1 VSGPTTTIAIAD
13 DHAIFRDGLRRLL
26 DAEPGFRVVAEA
38 SDGARIVAAVQEAQP
53 DVLLLDL
60 VMPGVG
66 GLEALQVLAAAKSSV
81 RTIVLTARFDS
92 ESLLTAF
99 ELGARGVLLKEA
111 STALLFKSIRSVMAG
126 CYWLGHGHVAS
137 ADEAVARQRAQLEA
151 RLRKERFSLTRRE
164 LEIVAAVAAGE
175 SNKEIAERLAISK
188 DTIKHHLSNV
198 FDKTGVFSRV
208 ELAAFAMNHGLLPND
223 RPGA

>member
-1 VSGPTTTIAIAD
+1 
-13 DHAIFRDGLRRLL
+13 
-26 DAEPGFRVVAEA
+26 
-38 SDGARIVAAVQEAQP
+38 
-53 DVLLLDL
+53 
-60 VMPGVG
+60 
-66 GLEALQVLAAAKSSV
+66 
-81 RTIVLTARFDS
+81 
-92 ESLLTAF
+92 
-99 ELGARGVLLKEA
+99 
-111 STALLFKSIRSVMAG
+111 MAG

-208 ELAAFAMNHGLLPND
+208 ELAAFAMNHGLIPND